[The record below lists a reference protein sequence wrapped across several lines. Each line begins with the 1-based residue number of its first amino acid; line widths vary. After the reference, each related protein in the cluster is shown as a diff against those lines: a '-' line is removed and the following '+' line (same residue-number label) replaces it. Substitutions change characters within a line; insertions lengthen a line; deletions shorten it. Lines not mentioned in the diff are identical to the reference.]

1 MDIKRLEYFFAVA
14 EEGSFTRA
22 AKKCFIS
29 QTAISKQINVLESI
43 VEFRLFDRR
52 PYRPALTAA
61 GKCFYFSSKK
71 LVDDYYK
78 AVQKA
83 KLLKDGYK
91 ETIRIGI
98 CGAAENKLLPPI
110 LKSFMEDLPE
120 TNIDISE
127 GNFFSLSKDLSENRL
142 EIIFGIANDIDAM
155 DNSIYYPLFSNK
167 LVVIC
172 AENHHYSHRS
182 NVYGKELKDENIII
196 FSKAFGPKYHE
207 QFIKACQQDGFQ
219 PRIAKEV
226 NSLDEMILMVCMNKG
241 IAIIGEEVLTA
252 FEYVHV
258 SELKETHHYSSYGIA
273 INKNNNNPL
282 VDTFIKVTKKQLI

>member
-1 MDIKRLEYFFAVA
+1 M
-14 EEGSFTRA
+14 
-22 AKKCFIS
+22 FIS

-43 VEFRLFDRR
+43 LGFRIFDRR

-83 KLLKDGYK
+83 KLLKGGYK

-110 LKSFMEDLPE
+110 LKAFMEDCPE
-120 TNIDISE
+120 INIDISE
-127 GNFFSLSKDLSENRL
+127 GNFFSLSKS
-142 EIIFGIANDIDAM
+142 F
-155 DNSIYYPLFSNK
+155 
-167 LVVIC
+167 V
-172 AENHHYSHRS
+172 
-182 NVYGKELKDENIII
+182 
-196 FSKAFGPKYHE
+196 PKYHE

-226 NSLDEMILMVCMNKG
+226 NSLDEMILMVYMNKG
-241 IAIIGEEVLTA
+241 IAII
-252 FEYVHV
+252 
-258 SELKETHHYSSYGIA
+258 
-273 INKNNNNPL
+273 
-282 VDTFIKVTKKQLI
+282 